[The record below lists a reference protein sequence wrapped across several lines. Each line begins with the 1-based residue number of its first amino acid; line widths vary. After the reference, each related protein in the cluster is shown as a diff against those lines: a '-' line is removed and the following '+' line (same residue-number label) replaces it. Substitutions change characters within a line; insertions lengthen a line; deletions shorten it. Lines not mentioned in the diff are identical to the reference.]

1 MSHVHWSPIYLHS
14 YRCACIF
21 NYVCTVMSN
30 CLYKSMVGYNSF
42 SSRASFM
49 WNALPAHL
57 KGSEDIRSFSTELL
71 HALNDEK
78 LTISLYPLLFENVFH
93 Q

>member
-1 MSHVHWSPIYLHS
+1 
-14 YRCACIF
+14 
-21 NYVCTVMSN
+21 
-30 CLYKSMVGYNSF
+30 
-42 SSRASFM
+42 M

-71 HALNDEK
+71 HALNDDK
-78 LTISLYPLLFENVFH
+78 LTIHVSLYPLLFENVFH